1 MGILSMAAVSFYGTD
16 PYLMAEKKPSD
27 LLIRKDTEQGV
38 DPRVDLAVERT
49 ELALERTQLAWIR
62 TLLSMIGG
70 GFVID
75 RAMEALHKA
84 RLESGQAWVNHG
96 HLTGMIFT
104 GLGTFLMVLVTIN
117 YFLRASKLARMKGG
131 KKSFLAPGFLLSA
144 LTILIGI
151 LLLYFINIS

>member
-1 MGILSMAAVSFYGTD
+1 MGGRWFIKSPNMEQKKITD
-16 PYLMAEKKPSD
+16 HQVRSDAEHD
-27 LLIRKDTEQGV
+27 V

-49 ELALERTQLAWIR
+49 ELALERTQLAWVR

-75 RAMEALHKA
+75 RALEALHKS
-84 RLESGQAWVNHG
+84 RLESGQALVSHG

-117 YFLRASKLARMKGG
+117 YFGRASKLARMKGG
-131 KKSFLAPGFLLSA
+131 KKSFLAPGFLLSVM
-144 LTILIGI
+144 TILIGS
-151 LLLYFINIS
+151 LLLYFMSIT

>member
-1 MGILSMAAVSFYGTD
+1 VGENKNIGS
-16 PYLMAEKKPSD
+16 SD
-27 LLIRKDTEQGV
+27 QHRQEQDS
-38 DPRVDLAVERT
+38 DPRIDLAIERT
-49 ELALERTQLAWIR
+49 ELALERTQLAWVR

-96 HLTGMIFT
+96 HLAGMVIT
-104 GLGTFLMVLVTIN
+104 GLGTLLMILVTVS
-117 YFLRASKLARMKGG
+117 YSFRARSLAQMKGAR
-131 KKSFLAPGFLLSA
+131 KSFLAPGFLISV

-151 LLLYFINIS
+151 ILLYFINMA